1 MVFTTSPL
9 HTVLNHAL
17 AGAGIVGA
25 GFDVSEDSLIV
36 KTGQGASI
44 RYPLPFRLGRVLDD
58 LRRGDGQTDAKTISL
73 GARWV
78 LIPALAALRCS
89 ETGEEV
95 RLTEKERDILV
106 LLDKHRGQGVERKT
120 LLDTIWGYAEGVET
134 HTLETHIHRLRRKI
148 EADPSAPVILC
159 TEGSLYRLV

>member
-1 MVFTTSPL
+1 MTPTISPL
-9 HTVLNHAL
+9 YTVLTHAL
-17 AGAGIVGA
+17 AGA

-44 RYPLPFRLGRVLDD
+44 RYTLPFRLGRVIDD
-58 LRRGDGQTDAKTISL
+58 LRRGEGSDKIISL

-89 ETGEEV
+89 ETGEEF

-148 EADPSAPVILC
+148 EVDPSAPVILC
-159 TEGSLYRLV
+159 TEGSLYRLA